1 MVKMVEMIEKVILVI
16 MVEIIETGEIV
27 QMVLNFSMVEWSN
40 TSSEDLNVLNDSK
53 RIYYTRWNVYMVL
66 LVQMV

>member
-1 MVKMVEMIEKVILVI
+1 MVEMVKMVEMIEKVILVI

-40 TSSEDLNVLNDSK
+40 TSSKDLNVLNASNG
-53 RIYYTRWNVYMVL
+53 IYYTR
-66 LVQMV
+66 